1 MKNTH
6 FTFCKDEGEK
16 NVWLRELTH
25 RLEGKDGTKKKAKL
39 YNTCVMS
46 VIIYSNWNPIYFSL
60 S

>member
-1 MKNTH
+1 MAERV
-6 FTFCKDEGEK
+6 D
-16 NVWLRELTH
+16 TH